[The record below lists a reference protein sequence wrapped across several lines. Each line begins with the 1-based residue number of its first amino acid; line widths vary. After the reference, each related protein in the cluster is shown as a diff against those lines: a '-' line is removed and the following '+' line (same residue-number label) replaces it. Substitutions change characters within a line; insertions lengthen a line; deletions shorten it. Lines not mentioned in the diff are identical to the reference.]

1 MEEKKTVVYL
11 DEVLSENDV
20 FAQTV
25 TINYD
30 DKLII
35 YSRGVEKTEII
46 DGEVFVGK
54 KPNFPYVVNEIDK
67 KTKKRRV
74 YVTKLIGEEDLDDAM
89 FCMISEMY
97 GEIKTDGHPDG
108 ASLRLA

>member
-1 MEEKKTVVYL
+1 MEEKKPVVYL

-20 FAQTV
+20 FAQMV

-46 DGEVFVGK
+46 DGEDVLRLHGFARVCLFGPFELIHSNYLREFVARNQYFG
-54 KPNFPYVVNEIDK
+54 
-67 KTKKRRV
+67 
-74 YVTKLIGEEDLDDAM
+74 
-89 FCMISEMY
+89 
-97 GEIKTDGHPDG
+97 G
-108 ASLRLA
+108 ASVVFLLLVALL

>member
-1 MEEKKTVVYL
+1 M
-11 DEVLSENDV
+11 LSENDV

-46 DGEVFVGK
+46 DGEVFLGK
-54 KPNFPYVVNEIDK
+54 KPNVPYVVNEID
-67 KTKKRRV
+67 KKRRV
-74 YVTKLIGEEDLDDAM
+74 YVTKLIGEEDLGDAT

-97 GEIKTDGHPDG
+97 DEIKTDGHPDG
-108 ASLRLA
+108 VSLRLA